1 MACAS
6 TPTLSTLQCQKKIQ
20 DGILNITWL
29 RLLAESESALSL
41 YICERIQG
49 VAPTEYEK
57 VRIRMNS
64 QLTRTQKINPR
75 TTRKPCSELLNT
87 VSGNLGSGILTFY
100 SVQQSA
106 IRHTTISNIN
116 DVLIEDPMKHAPI
129 AHLRPKPTSN
139 LPLAKEPGNFYLRDI
154 TLHWGEHKA

>member
-20 DGILNITWL
+20 DGVSWPNTTHNQILNITWL

-87 VSGNLGSGILTFY
+87 VSRNLGSGILTFY

-129 AHLRPKPTSN
+129 AHPKNPEISIFAT
-139 LPLAKEPGNFYLRDI
+139 
-154 TLHWGEHKA
+154 

>member
-57 VRIRMNS
+57 
-64 QLTRTQKINPR
+64 
-75 TTRKPCSELLNT
+75 
-87 VSGNLGSGILTFY
+87 
-100 SVQQSA
+100 SA